1 MVWLY
6 EFVVYEFLPRV
17 LLDMI
22 ILLNPF
28 CRVELDCVELDCVWN
43 YGFSAEMDIAG
54 PSYLR
59 VTFAS

>member
-17 LLDMI
+17 LLDLIM
-22 ILLNPF
+22 LLNPF
-28 CRVELDCVELDCVWN
+28 CRVELDCVWN